1 MFPRRFLLPVV
12 VAGSALIGLS
22 ALTHAA
28 EPWRSALYPKDW
40 KPGFADAGGRVLH
53 DFSYA
58 GYRSGGVPIPD
69 VQGPVLDVTK
79 APFLA
84 DATGKEDATA
94 AIQAALDQ
102 AGAKGGGVV
111 FLPAGT
117 YRIQPAADQKAALML
132 RHSGVVLRGAGADKT
147 FLFNDTYQMREKS
160 VISIRAEQPTDWHD
174 EKGVAKSPIVGDL
187 PNMATV
193 IPVEDVSHF
202 SVGDPVIL
210 RADHTQRF
218 IDEHGMTGK
227 WKPAG
232 SWSPNRT
239 LMFPRRVVAVDPAT
253 NKLTI
258 DVPTRYPMKS
268 ADMARVC
275 KVNGTELKEVG
286 LEDFS
291 IGMKEH
297 PGEGWGEDDYKT
309 AGTGAYDAYLSRAI
323 GFGFAENCWIRR
335 VNSYSPAGNVKG
347 FHTLSNGIGIYR
359 SRFVTIEDCDWRLP
373 QSRGGGG
380 NGYHYTLMG
389 SDCLVRNCHAE
400 RGRHNYDIGTMP
412 ATGNAIVDCTSKD
425 GAHASDFHMYLS
437 PANLFDNTTCDG
449 DFLEARANRPWGV
462 PQHGLTTTQSVFWN
476 TNGLRY
482 SAERAVLVQSQ
493 QYGDGYVI
501 GTRGPASKV
510 DSNDFVEGVG
520 ESATLEPQSL
530 YADQL
535 ARRLAAKKVPASG
548 K

>member
-1 MFPRRFLLPVV
+1 MKTPNWVRLLILTLCSFIGIPA
-12 VAGSALIGLS
+12 VANAG
-22 ALTHAA
+22 
-28 EPWRSALYPKDW
+28 EPWRSTLYPVDW
-40 KPGFADAGGRVLH
+40 KPGFTDSQGRFLH

-58 GYRSGGVPIPD
+58 GYRSGEAPLPD
-69 VQGPVLDVTK
+69 VAGPILDVTK

-84 DATGKEDATA
+84 DATGKVDSTA

-102 AGAKGGGVV
+102 AGSSGGGVV

-117 YRIQPAADQKAALML
+117 FRIQPPADRKAALQL

-147 FLFNDTYQMREKS
+147 FLFNDTYKMREKA
-160 VISIRAEQPTDWHD
+160 VISIRADEPADWHD

-193 IPVEDVSHF
+193 IPVEDASKF
-202 SVGDPVIL
+202 SVGDLVIL

-227 WKPAG
+227 WKPGG

-239 LMFPRRVVAVDPAT
+239 LMFPRRIVAVDSST
-253 NKLTI
+253 NTLTI
-258 DVPTRYPMKS
+258 DVPTRYPMK
-268 ADMARVC
+268 AGDLARVC
-275 KVNGTELKEVG
+275 KLNGTELKEVG

-291 IGMKEH
+291 IGMMEH
-297 PGEGWGEDDYKT
+297 PGEGWAELDYKT
-309 AGTGAYDAYLSRAI
+309 EGTGAYDAYLSRAI
-323 GFGFAENCWIRR
+323 GFGFAEDCWIRR
-335 VNSYSPAGNVKG
+335 VKTFCPEGNVKG
-347 FHTLSNGIGIYR
+347 FHTLSNGINLYR
-359 SRFVTIEDCDWRLP
+359 SRSVTVEDCDFRLA

-380 NGYHYTLMG
+380 NGYHYMLMG
-389 SDCLVRNCHAE
+389 SDCLIRKCHAE
-400 RGRHNYDIGTMP
+400 RGRHNYDIGSMP
-412 ATGNAIVDCTSKD
+412 ATGNAIVDCTAKD
-425 GAHASDFHMYLS
+425 GSLASDFHMYLS

-449 DFLEARANRPWGV
+449 DFLEARAYRPWGF

-482 SAERAVLVQSQ
+482 SGERQVLVQSQ

-510 DSNDFVEGVG
+510 ESDDFVEGVG
-520 ESATLEPQSL
+520 ISETLEPQSL

-535 ARRLAAKKVPASG
+535 SRRLGSKKTAQGS

>member
-1 MFPRRFLLPVV
+1 MTILSRSGICIAMAAAHF
-12 VAGSALIGLS
+12 IGNPSL
-22 ALTHAA
+22 APAA
-28 EPWRSALYPKDW
+28 EPWRSALYPADW
-40 KPGFADAGGRVLH
+40 KPGFKDDQGRFLH

-58 GYRSGGVPIPD
+58 GYRAGEVPIPD

-79 APFLA
+79 EPFLA
-84 DATGKEDATA
+84 DATGTQDATS

-102 AGAKGGGVV
+102 AGAQGGGVV

-117 YRIQPAADQKAALML
+117 YRIQPQADQKAALML
-132 RHSGVVLRGAGADKT
+132 RHSGVVLRGAGTDKT
-147 FLFNDTYQMREKS
+147 FLFNDSYLMREKS
-160 VISIRAEQPTDWHD
+160 VISIRAEEPSDWHN

-187 PNMATV
+187 PNMATR
-193 IPVEDVSHF
+193 IPVEDASLF
-202 SVGDPVIL
+202 SVGDLVVL

-227 WKPAG
+227 WKPGGA
-232 SWSPNRT
+232 WSPNRT
-239 LMFPRRVVAVDPAT
+239 LMFCRRIVAVDPAANT
-253 NKLTI
+253 LTI
-258 DVPTRYPMKS
+258 DVPTRYPMVA
-268 ADMARVC
+268 ADLARVC

-297 PGEGWGEDDYKT
+297 PGEGWGEMDYKT
-309 AGTGAYDAYLSRAI
+309 EGTGAYDANLSRAI
-323 GFGFAENCWIRR
+323 GLGFAENCWVRR
-335 VNSYSPAGNVKG
+335 VNSYCPPGNGKG
-347 FHTLSNGIGIYR
+347 FHTLSNGITIYR
-359 SRFVTIEDCDWRLP
+359 SRFVTVEDCDWRLP
-373 QSRGGGG
+373 QSKTGGG

-389 SDCLVRNCHAE
+389 SDGLVRNCHAE
-400 RGRHNYDIGTMP
+400 RGRHNYDIGTLP

-449 DFLEARANRPWGV
+449 DFLEARAYRPWGV

-493 QYGDGYVI
+493 QFGHGYVI

-510 DSNDFVEGVG
+510 ESDDFVEGVG
-520 ESATLEPQSL
+520 ESETLVPQSL

-535 ARRLAAKKVPASG
+535 ARRMAGKKPSG
-548 K
+548 AR